1 MKIKDEIY
9 GVPNRILK
17 RWSRAGVNPFLK
29 QCISNASS
37 GMNLILVVGGHG
49 PVLDF
54 IKKQF
59 RAHSIVTLDI
69 NPDFKPDILADLS
82 EESLVSKIGKTFDW
96 VVIVEVLEHI
106 SKYEEALDNVYQL
119 LKPGGLLV
127 GTTPWSTPLHDKP
140 FDFFRYTS
148 YQIEKMLK
156 SAQFKDIKIESRGNL
171 YDSIIYLGLRGLR
184 TWGIKGKLLF
194 LIFAPISLFSK
205 RPKRSLILHDSC
217 IGYNFSGRK

>member
-1 MKIKDEIY
+1 MAQK
-9 GVPNRILK
+9 ILK
-17 RWSRAGVNPFLK
+17 RWSRAGVEPFIK
-29 QCISNASS
+29 ESINNASS
-37 GMNLILVVGGHG
+37 GMNLILVVGGRG

-54 IKKQF
+54 IKKQYSS
-59 RAHSIVTLDI
+59 HSIVTLDI
-69 NPDFKPDILADLS
+69 NPDFKPDIVADLS
-82 EESLVSKIGKTFDW
+82 EESLASKIQKAFDL
-96 VVIVEVLEHI
+96 VLIVEVLEHI
-106 SKYEEALDNVYQL
+106 PKYEEALDNVYQL

-171 YDSIIYLGLRGLR
+171 YDSIIYLGLRGLK

-217 IGYNFSGRK
+217 IGYNFTGRK